1 MPREQA
7 GGGQNAAR
15 KDLDNGG
22 QKLEAQGTK
31 GQEKESGL
39 RLDRPVI
46 CSKTCLY
53 EAGFYIHMVD

>member
-22 QKLEAQGTK
+22 QKLEVQGMK

-39 RLDRPVI
+39 EVR
-46 CSKTCLY
+46 
-53 EAGFYIHMVD
+53 